1 MKQRKATARSAA
13 ALTATRR
20 REVLEAVS
28 GVERKKPAP
37 PAAPPEKGRAGRK
50 GVVIYLDPIAKQ
62 LLAELAHERRKSLQD
77 LGVEAFNHL
86 FRAYG
91 QKPIA

>member
-1 MKQRKATARSAA
+1 MKKRKPAAKSAA
-13 ALTATRR
+13 MSATRR
-20 REVLEAVS
+20 REALEAVS
-28 GVERKKPAP
+28 GVERKKPAV
-37 PAAPPEKGRAGRK
+37 PATPPEKGRAGRK
-50 GVVIYLDPIAKQ
+50 GVVIYLDPPAKEV
-62 LLAELAHERRKSLQD
+62 LAQLAHEHRKSLQD

>member
-1 MKQRKATARSAA
+1 M
-13 ALTATRR
+13 
-20 REVLEAVS
+20 S
-28 GVERKKPAP
+28 GVERKKPAA

-50 GVVIYLDPIAKQ
+50 GVVIYLDPAAKK
-62 LLAELAHERRKSLQD
+62 LLADLAHEHQKSLQD
-77 LGVEAFNHL
+77 LGIEAFNHL

>member
-1 MKQRKATARSAA
+1 MKKRKPKSAA
-13 ALTATRR
+13 LSATRR
-20 REVLEAVS
+20 REELEAVS

-37 PAAPPEKGRAGRK
+37 AGPAPEKGRAGRK
-50 GVVIYLDPIAKQ
+50 GVVIYLEPPAKKQ
-62 LLAELAHERRKSLQD
+62 LADLAHDRDKSLQE
-77 LGVEAFNHL
+77 LGIEAFNHL

>member
-1 MKQRKATARSAA
+1 MSKRKPATKSAA
-13 ALTATRR
+13 LSATRR
-20 REVLEAVS
+20 REELQAVS

-37 PAAPPEKGRAGRK
+37 LAVPPENGRAGRK
-50 GVVIYLDPIAKQ
+50 GVVIYLDPTAKIM
-62 LLAELAHERRKSLQD
+62 LADLAHEHRKSLQD
-77 LGVEAFNHL
+77 LGIEAFNHL